1 MQTNSANGHHQHK
14 GSVKILM
21 PGTFPC
27 RLDMEICA
35 CGATR
40 WVDQNR
46 TPATPWQF
54 INRRTSPIRKEDA
67 RVAPRTSPQSALE
80 GLITCGSC
88 GKPMVLDDTQGKR
101 EASYACQ
108 PGPRNPWVRCP
119 TPRLHALRAEILL
132 ARTALRTVL
141 TDENICRV
149 LLLLNDPQRYDTA
162 PEYSL
167 TRKDVQQIR
176 EHPKLLVLAADS
188 TQESRTS
195 WAKSSPRYRSTPRQQ
210 SSATPSR
217 CRETALWRASAGRR
231 STYRRRRSP
240 ERDGGA
246 TPAAERR
253 RRTQHPSSGSKD
265 HVEPTAVGAAPS
277 FRRAI
282 RNPREQEFRRRPP
295 T

>member
-88 GKPMVLDDTQGKR
+88 GKTD
-101 EASYACQ
+101 
-108 PGPRNPWVRCP
+108 GPRRHTRQTGSQLRLPAGTQKPLGPVSHAAAARPQSGNPAGP
-119 TPRLHALRAEILL
+119 HG
-132 ARTALRTVL
+132 
-141 TDENICRV
+141 
-149 LLLLNDPQRYDTA
+149 
-162 PEYSL
+162 
-167 TRKDVQQIR
+167 
-176 EHPKLLVLAADS
+176 AADS
-188 TQESRTS
+188 PDRREHLQGTAP
-195 WAKSSPRYRSTPRQQ
+195 AKRP
-210 SSATPSR
+210 PSG
-217 CRETALWRASAGRR
+217 T
-231 STYRRRRSP
+231 
-240 ERDGGA
+240 
-246 TPAAERR
+246 
-253 RRTQHPSSGSKD
+253 TQHLN
-265 HVEPTAVGAAPS
+265 TA
-277 FRRAI
+277 
-282 RNPREQEFRRRPP
+282 
-295 T
+295 